1 MVREIVDVAIKQHKP
16 LEITYSKDGVSTKV
30 FNLKD
35 VTYSQ
40 QYGNIF
46 ICGYCEKY
54 KSELTFSIDKIT
66 HANVD
71 WIEILGNDTCA
82 MQDGLYVFV
91 CRSDMHLEFELR
103 NYKMGDRLQDHYQNE
118 DGISSCYSSID
129 VLAYH
134 FIPFFSKEGQREW
147 TPFEPNNEERK
158 CGFYTFAY
166 IKADKETQRE
176 DEYDWAG
183 DYDNWMNTWE
193 FPSPWELTNT
203 KGNGIFYTVNVLG
216 IPFNKLR
223 IPNNII
229 VIAYNYCT
237 DYREREHS
245 NHWKLVDELGEL

>member
-1 MVREIVDVAIKQHKP
+1 MVREIVDVAIKQRKP
-16 LEITYSKDGVSTKV
+16 MEITYSKDGVSTKV
-30 FNLKD
+30 FNLID

-40 QYGNIF
+40 QYGNNY

-71 WIEILGNDTCA
+71 WIEILEKKTCA
-82 MQDGLYVFV
+82 KQDGLYVFI

-103 NYKMGDRLQDHYQNE
+103 KYKKGKRLQEDYQNE
-118 DGISSCYSSID
+118 DGILSCYSSID

-134 FIPFFSKEGQREW
+134 FIPFFTKEGQTEW
-147 TPFEPNNEERK
+147 TFFEPNNEERK
-158 CGFYTFAY
+158 SGFYTFAY
-166 IKADKETQRE
+166 IKTDKVARGE
-176 DEYDWAG
+176 DEYDWVD

-203 KGNGIFYTVNVLG
+203 KEEGIYYTVDVLG

-223 IPNNII
+223 IPDNIK
-229 VIAYNYCT
+229 VLAYNYCS